1 MCILDKEKV
10 LQKVM
15 AKDLKEFILENYYK
29 RIGFSKKDSYH
40 SQGRVKKNDKRVKN
54 IFKKAEV
61 KNFLKHQQ
69 MFLTFGKLLKLR
81 I

>member
-1 MCILDKEKV
+1 
-10 LQKVM
+10 M
-15 AKDLKEFILENYYK
+15 AKDLTEFVLENYYK

-40 SQGRVKKNDKRVKN
+40 SQGRVKKNDERVKS

-69 MFLTFGKLLKLR
+69 Q
-81 I
+81 